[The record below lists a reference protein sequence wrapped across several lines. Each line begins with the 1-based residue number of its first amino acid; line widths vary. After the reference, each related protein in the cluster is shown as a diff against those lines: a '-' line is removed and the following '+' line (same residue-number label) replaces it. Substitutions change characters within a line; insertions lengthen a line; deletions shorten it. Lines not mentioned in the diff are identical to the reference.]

1 MTEIV
6 SPVLGA
12 GSAVRWKTA
21 SAPSVTSP
29 AASMLTVAFSMTVTE
44 MSFREPVASL
54 VPPFSKTP
62 GPEVSR
68 LVEGVS

>member
-12 GSAVRWKTA
+12 GSAVRSKTA

-29 AASMLTVAFSMTVTE
+29 AASMLTVALSTMVTG
-44 MSFREPVASL
+44 MSFCEPVSSL
-54 VPPFSKTP
+54 VPPFSKTV
-62 GPEVSR
+62 GLSVSR
-68 LVEGVS
+68 LVEGVP